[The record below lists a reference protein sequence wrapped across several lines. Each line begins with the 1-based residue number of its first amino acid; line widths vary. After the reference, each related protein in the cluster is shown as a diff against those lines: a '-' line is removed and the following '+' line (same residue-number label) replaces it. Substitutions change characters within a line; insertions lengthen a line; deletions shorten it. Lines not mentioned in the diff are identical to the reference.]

1 MSEQQ
6 TPHPDARVSQS
17 ATHPLPHPRARAGL
31 SVALVLLLT
40 AGLALNVANDLALK
54 ANAAAP
60 SASKPAAVASPTAPA
75 PEATSTLPANLDQT
89 KRGCNLAL
97 EAEAVAP
104 KIGKCKILVVG
115 DSLGN
120 NLGWGMYDQLSR
132 TEGITMYVR
141 SKASTGLTK
150 PSFYDWPAELKPMLG
165 KYKPHLVVMM
175 LGANDWQDMRSAG
188 DRGNSTW
195 RKTYKE
201 RIKRVTDMVTASGSY
216 IMWVGLPVMRLQR
229 YGEGMA
235 TLNSL
240 YEATVPQTAGATFLP
255 TWDFF
260 ADGAGR
266 YRDYASVNGK
276 RTKIR
281 GSDGIHFS
289 SIGQA
294 VLGTFVIKQIRST
307 YNVEFVARNTKRITG

>member
-1 MSEQQ
+1 MTERPS
-6 TPHPDARVSQS
+6 TNA
-17 ATHPLPHPRARAGL
+17 APHPRARAGL

-40 AGLALNVANDLALK
+40 TGFVLNTANDLA
-54 ANAAAP
+54 ARAAAAAP
-60 SASKPAAVASPTAPA
+60 SASKPAAVASPSSSAPQ
-75 PEATSTLPANLDQT
+75 ATSTLPANLDQT

-97 EAEAVAP
+97 EAASVAP
-104 KIGKCKILVVG
+104 KPGNCKILVVG

-132 TEGITMYVR
+132 TDGITMYVR

-150 PSFYDWPAELKPMLG
+150 PSFYDWPAELKPMLS

-188 DRGNSTW
+188 DRGNSAW
-195 RKTYKE
+195 RKAYKE
-201 RIKRVTDMVTASGSY
+201 RIKRITDMVTASGSY
-216 IMWVGLPVMRLQR
+216 LMWVGLPVMRLQR

-240 YEATVPQTAGATFLP
+240 YTATVPQTAGATFVP

-260 ADGAGR
+260 ADSSGR
-266 YRDYASVNGK
+266 FRDYANVNGK

-281 GSDGIHFS
+281 GGDGIHFS
-289 SIGQA
+289 TIGQG
-294 VLGTFVIKQIRST
+294 VLATFVIKQIRST
-307 YNVEFVARNTKRITG
+307 YNVEFVARNTKRLTR